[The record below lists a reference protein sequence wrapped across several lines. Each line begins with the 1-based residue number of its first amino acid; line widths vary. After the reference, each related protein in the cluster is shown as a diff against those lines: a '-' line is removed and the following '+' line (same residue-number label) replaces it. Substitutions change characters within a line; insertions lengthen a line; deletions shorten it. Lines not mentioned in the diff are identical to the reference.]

1 MNERSFIMNLM
12 KTNKQE
18 RIIQAVYLLVKKEGL
33 VNLSMSKIAKTAQI
47 APATIYIYYDSK
59 MALLSQLYR
68 AAKLKLDGGLAA
80 SWQGLDDTQDQFAA
94 CLRYFATT
102 AMTYPEEYQF
112 MMAVN
117 NSLEV
122 IDEETQAFSAE
133 MGQPLLDLFKKMT
146 ADSHFKRLTI
156 EQALAFTFAPIESLV
171 TGRTEKF
178 SEAELDQLVRM
189 CLDAL
194 CV

>member
-1 MNERSFIMNLM
+1 
-12 KTNKQE
+12 
-18 RIIQAVYLLVKKEGL
+18 
-33 VNLSMSKIAKTAQI
+33 
-47 APATIYIYYDSK
+47 
-59 MALLSQLYR
+59 
-68 AAKLKLDGGLAA
+68 
-80 SWQGLDDTQDQFAA
+80 
-94 CLRYFATT
+94 
-102 AMTYPEEYQF
+102 